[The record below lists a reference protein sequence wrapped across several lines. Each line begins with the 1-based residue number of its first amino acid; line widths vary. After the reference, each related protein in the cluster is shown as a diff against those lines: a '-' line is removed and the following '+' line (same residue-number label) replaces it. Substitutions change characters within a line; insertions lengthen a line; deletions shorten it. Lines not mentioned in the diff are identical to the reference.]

1 MICDI
6 ICAVATILNFYAWS
20 HLYIAYLHILHFT
33 HIHTTHTPYR
43 VYWGR
48 RTHRR
53 GPGAVHM
60 EGENVHLMSDED
72 DDGMPI
78 VYDETAPNN

>member
-1 MICDI
+1 MCSGNHVLCLVTPI
-6 ICAVATILNFYAWS
+6 S
-20 HLYIAYLHILHFT
+20 HTFTCLHFL
-33 HIHTTHTPYR
+33 HTYTPHTPYR

>member
-1 MICDI
+1 MP
-6 ICAVATILNFYAWS
+6 
-20 HLYIAYLHILHFT
+20 LHFT
-33 HIHTTHTPYR
+33 HTPHTHHTHIIHTPYR
-43 VYWGR
+43 VYCGR

-78 VYDETAPNN
+78 SV